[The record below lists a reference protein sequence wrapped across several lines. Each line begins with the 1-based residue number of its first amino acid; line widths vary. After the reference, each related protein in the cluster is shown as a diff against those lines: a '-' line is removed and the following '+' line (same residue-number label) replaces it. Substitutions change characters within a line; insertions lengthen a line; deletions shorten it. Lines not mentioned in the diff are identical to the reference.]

1 MAQQLIVLA
10 SKPDHLSLIPGTSVV
25 EREIQ
30 LPEVVHF
37 SCLYIFIM
45 IHYPQTCMHM
55 CIYRT
60 NKLM

>member
-1 MAQQLIVLA
+1 
-10 SKPDHLSLIPGTSVV
+10 V